1 MAWLLIFT
9 MIEQIKNLDTD
20 LPKSYALPLFL
31 EAEMANYVFKQ
42 SRQPCIF

>member
-1 MAWLLIFT
+1 MAWLFIYT
-9 MIEQIKNLDTD
+9 MIEQIKNPDTD

-31 EAEMANYVFKQ
+31 EMANYVFKQ